1 MREGETTEE
10 VAAIFKMM
18 AFAGSDSEE
27 EGPSPAP
34 KKEETEEKKKEKKI
48 TPEPLVAG
56 PSCRDLTV
64 PSSLPEGMEL

>member
-10 VAAIFKMM
+10 VAAIFKLM

-34 KKEETEEKKKEKKI
+34 KKEETEDKKKEKI
-48 TPEPLVAG
+48 VPEPLVAG

-64 PSSLPEGMEL
+64 PTSLPDGMEL